1 MQKASSIIILIFVNS
16 NIFEKVNYF
25 QKIKFSSGP
34 ILMVLFF
41 SFSNKVKFRLMEKV
55 FRCEVK
61 VNMLTKEGE
70 WTLDQIPN
78 CQNISST
85 ALFWVQSK
93 FEGFCDLL

>member
-1 MQKASSIIILIFVNS
+1 MQKASPKITLIFVNS
-16 NIFEKVNYF
+16 NIFKKVSYF

-70 WTLDQIPN
+70 
-78 CQNISST
+78 
-85 ALFWVQSK
+85 
-93 FEGFCDLL
+93 